1 MIVSKE
7 IIVGNNANPIANSHD
22 VACGKIC
29 NFVQNF
35 RFSAVLDGGR
45 ASHQPDD
52 PQLISYGSCGRS
64 AAVRGISSVLQYRGI
79 VKDAQKD
86 RK

>member
-1 MIVSKE
+1 M
-7 IIVGNNANPIANSHD
+7 
-22 VACGKIC
+22 
-29 NFVQNF
+29 QNF

-64 AAVRGISSVLQYRGI
+64 VAVRGISSVLQYRGI
-79 VKDAQKD
+79 VKNAQKD
-86 RK
+86 CPYNKSILNESANYTNIIDQDEGVLPERKFR

>member
-1 MIVSKE
+1 M
-7 IIVGNNANPIANSHD
+7 
-22 VACGKIC
+22 
-29 NFVQNF
+29 QNF

-79 VKDAQKD
+79 VKDAQK
-86 RK
+86 RSEMNWLICTEKYLQNEESCAIISPS

>member
-1 MIVSKE
+1 M
-7 IIVGNNANPIANSHD
+7 
-22 VACGKIC
+22 
-29 NFVQNF
+29 QNF

-52 PQLISYGSCGRS
+52 PQLISYGSCGRF
-64 AAVRGISSVLQYRGI
+64 AAVRGISVLQYRGI
-79 VKDAQKD
+79 VKNTQKD

>member
-1 MIVSKE
+1 M
-7 IIVGNNANPIANSHD
+7 
-22 VACGKIC
+22 
-29 NFVQNF
+29 QNV

>member
-1 MIVSKE
+1 M
-7 IIVGNNANPIANSHD
+7 
-22 VACGKIC
+22 
-29 NFVQNF
+29 QNF

-79 VKDAQKD
+79 VKDA
-86 RK
+86 

>member
-1 MIVSKE
+1 M
-7 IIVGNNANPIANSHD
+7 
-22 VACGKIC
+22 
-29 NFVQNF
+29 QNF

-64 AAVRGISSVLQYRGI
+64 AAVRGIPSVLRYREI
-79 VKDAQKD
+79 VKNAQKD
-86 RK
+86 LK

>member
-1 MIVSKE
+1 M
-7 IIVGNNANPIANSHD
+7 
-22 VACGKIC
+22 
-29 NFVQNF
+29 QNF
-35 RFSAVLDGGR
+35 RFCAVLDGGR
-45 ASHQPDD
+45 SALKPDD

-64 AAVRGISSVLQYRGI
+64 AAVCGISSVLQYRGI

>member
-1 MIVSKE
+1 M
-7 IIVGNNANPIANSHD
+7 
-22 VACGKIC
+22 
-29 NFVQNF
+29 QNIRVF
-35 RFSAVLDGGR
+35 AVLDGSW